1 MSSKLRER
9 VAADITLSEE
19 PGKTLRKWRED
30 MKVSQFDLSKEMKVS
45 PSVISDYESGRRPSP
60 GIKTVRRIVDALM
73 RLDKLTGGEFSKEYE
88 GDVNEGILEIK
99 EFSVGIPADIFVKEI
114 KGVSVADNV
123 PPTNNVNG
131 YTILDSLKAITR
143 MSSSDYHK
151 IYGWSSQRALIFV
164 GVKFGRSPM
173 VAVRAHPLKPAMVV
187 YVKPERVDPLA
198 IKLAELE
205 KVCLV
210 KTDLEVPKL
219 KDRLSRL

>member
-1 MSSKLRER
+1 MRSELRER
-9 VAADITLSEE
+9 VAADITLSDES
-19 PGKTLRKWRED
+19 GKTMRKWREE
-30 MKVSQFDLSKEMKVS
+30 MGISQYDLSREMSVS

-60 GIKTVRRIVDALM
+60 GIKTVKRIVNALI
-73 RLDKLTGGEFSKEYE
+73 RLDELSGGAFSKKYE
-88 GDVNEGILEIK
+88 GEEHEGILSIR

-114 KGVSVADNV
+114 AGVSLAENV
-123 PPTNNVNG
+123 PPINNVNG
-131 YTILDSLKAITR
+131 YTILDSLKAITQ
-143 MSSSDYHK
+143 MDSSDYHK

-187 YVKPERVDPLA
+187 YVRPERVDPLA

-210 KTDLEVPKL
+210 STNLEVPKL
-219 KDRLSRL
+219 VEKLSRL

>member
-1 MSSKLRER
+1 MSSGLRER

-30 MKVSQFDLSKEMKVS
+30 MGVSQYDLSKEMSVS

-73 RLDKLTGGEFSKEYE
+73 RLDKLTGGKLSKEYE
-88 GDVNEGILEIK
+88 GDINEGILEIR
-99 EFSVGIPADIFVKEI
+99 EFPVGIPADIFVKEI
-114 KGVSVADNV
+114 NGVSVADNV

-131 YTILDSLKAITR
+131 YTILDSLKAITK

-173 VAVRAHPLKPAMVV
+173 VAVRAHPLRPAMVV
-187 YVKPERVDPLA
+187 YVRPERVDPLA
-198 IKLAELE
+198 VKLAELE

-219 KDRLSRL
+219 AEKLSRL

>member
-1 MSSKLRER
+1 MRSGLRER

-30 MKVSQFDLSKEMKVS
+30 IGVSQFDLSKEMKVS

-73 RLDKLTGGEFSKEYE
+73 RLDKLSGGKFSKEYE

-99 EFSVGIPADIFVKEI
+99 EFPVGIPADIFVKEI

-210 KTDLEVPKL
+210 KTALEVAKL
-219 KDRLSRL
+219 TEKLSRL

>member
-1 MSSKLRER
+1 MRSELRER
-9 VAADITLSEE
+9 VAADITLSDE
-19 PGKTLRKWRED
+19 PGKTIRKWREE
-30 MKVSQFDLSKEMKVS
+30 MEISQYDLSREMSVS

-73 RLDKLTGGEFSKEYE
+73 RLDELSGGGFSKKYGGEQH
-88 GDVNEGILEIK
+88 EGILSIR
-99 EFSVGIPADIFVKEI
+99 EFSVGIPADIFINEI
-114 KGVSVADNV
+114 SGVSLAENV

-131 YTILDSLKAITR
+131 YTILDSLKAITQ
-143 MSSSDYHK
+143 MDSSDYHK

-187 YVKPERVDPLA
+187 YVRPERVDPLA

-210 KTDLEVPKL
+210 STDLEVPRLVEK
-219 KDRLSRL
+219 LSRL

>member
-1 MSSKLRER
+1 MRSGLRER

-30 MKVSQFDLSKEMKVS
+30 MGVSQYDLSKEMKVS

-60 GIKTVRRIVDALM
+60 GIKTVRRIVDALV
-73 RLDKLTGGEFSKEYE
+73 RLDELSGGKFSIEHE
-88 GDVNEGILEIK
+88 GEGNEGILEIR
-99 EFSVGIPADIFVKEI
+99 EFRVGIPADIFVKEI
-114 KGVSVADNV
+114 KGVSVAENV

-143 MSSSDYHK
+143 LSSSDYHR

-187 YVKPERVDPLA
+187 YVRPERVDPLA

-205 KVCLV
+205 NVCLV
-210 KTDLEVPKL
+210 KTDLEVPNL
-219 KDRLSRL
+219 KEKLSRL